1 MNTIETTSV
10 SRVLAILAVPLMLF
24 GCATA
29 ENRPSDAERVRAE
42 LTELQSD
49 PQLATR
55 APVAIR
61 EAERAVAAAE
71 NAEEDDD
78 EAPVEHLAF
87 VAHQK
92 VEIAR
97 AQAQQRL
104 YEDDRKRLIEERDR
118 SRLEARTREAEM
130 AREEAR
136 LAAQNA
142 TQSQEEAA
150 ELRRQMESLNAKP
163 TERGMVLTLGD
174 VLFETNEYVIKPGA
188 HNNLDRL
195 ADFLKRYEDR
205 DVRIEGHTDSSGDD
219 AYNMQLSERRA
230 DAVRQYLVSQ
240 GISPRRIV
248 ATGRG
253 ETTPVASNN
262 TAGGRQLN
270 RRVEII
276 IENEGVA
283 ME

>member
-1 MNTIETTSV
+1 MNTHDTGS
-10 SRVLAILAVPLMLF
+10 LKQALLMLAVPLILF
-24 GCATA
+24 GCAST
-29 ENRPSDAERVRAE
+29 EDRPSDAERVRAE

-61 EAERAVAAAE
+61 EAERAVIAAE

-78 EAPVEHLAF
+78 APAEHLAF
-87 VAHQK
+87 IAHQRI
-92 VEIAR
+92 EIAK

-104 YEDDRKRLIEERDR
+104 YEDDRERLIEERDR

-136 LAAQNA
+136 LAAQSA

-150 ELRRQMESLNAKP
+150 ELRRQMEELNAKP

-188 HNNLDRL
+188 HNDLDRL
-195 ADFLKRYEDR
+195 AEFLKRYEDR
-205 DVRIEGHTDSSGDD
+205 DVRIEGHTDSTGDEN
-219 AYNMQLSERRA
+219 YNMELSERRA
-230 DAVRQYLVSQ
+230 DAVRTYLVSQ

-248 ATGRG
+248 STGRG
-253 ETTPVASNN
+253 ETTPIASNR
-262 TAGGRQLN
+262 TTGGRQLN

-276 IENEGVA
+276 IGNEGVA
-283 ME
+283 MK